1 MMIITQAPP
10 GAAELSDPG
19 HARAWKSAKE
29 FEAMALGQ
37 FLGPMFETVKPSE
50 GPFGGGEGEE
60 SWRPMLTQ
68 ELAKHIAASGGLG
81 IAVPVYRQM
90 LQMQEQAKEN
100 AR

>member
-1 MMIITQAPP
+1 MIVTQSPP
-10 GAAELSDPG
+10 SAAELSEPG
-19 HARAWKSAKE
+19 NAKAWKSAKE

-37 FLGPMFETVKPSE
+37 FLAPMFETVKTSD

-90 LQMQEQAKEN
+90 LQMQEQAKDS
-100 AR
+100 AK